1 MNEKKIMLKIFDLQN
16 ILLFISILG
25 FCYILKYV
33 YHMIH
38 FAYFGPLSKI
48 PGPKLHFLLKGL
60 TSWKQKNGM
69 RWKWIQYEIFP
80 KYGPIVRIAPNAI
93 LFADKDIIKQILVTN
108 EFPKNRKY
116 ESMRLSSVT
125 LLTATD
131 IQWHKQRRK
140 LLSSAFSIKYLDSL
154 EPLIQSVI
162 KSLIKKINVT
172 LDVDSNDSNGTVI
185 NLSKMIHECTMDIV
199 GETAFGCSFKMIE
212 NGDLPLIRKI
222 FEERRRRSL
231 ISLFPILKPFKPADP
246 YIENF
251 ARDLLKNRR
260 QNIRREDLLQIMLD
274 TQQDEGGMSDNE
286 IYNQIIEFIFAGS
299 DTSSFTITMLFAMLM
314 ENPTIEKKLVNEL
327 DEALK
332 DEELSHIKLKP
343 LTYLNCVINEVLRL
357 HPISHDVGPGK
368 VTTKDMVLGGYFIP
382 KKTILCANIFQL
394 HHSAKYWGDDVNEF
408 IPERWLNPDKIPKDC
423 FIPFSAGTR
432 NCIGNNFALMVIR
445 LLTSTLL
452 KMYRFEYISGQDM
465 DVVQFLTPN
474 FKTKRYDIRI
484 WKR

>member
-1 MNEKKIMLKIFDLQN
+1 METKKWNEV
-16 ILLFISILG
+16 S
-25 FCYILKYV
+25 
-33 YHMIH
+33 
-38 FAYFGPLSKI
+38 
-48 PGPKLHFLLKGL
+48 
-60 TSWKQKNGM
+60 
-69 RWKWIQYEIFP
+69 
-80 KYGPIVRIAPNAI
+80 PNAI
-93 LFADKDIIKQILVTN
+93 LIADKDIIKQILVTN
-108 EFPKNRKY
+108 EFPKNKKY

-131 IQWHKQRRK
+131 IKWHKQRRK
-140 LLSSAFSIKYLDSL
+140 LLSSAFSTKYLDSL

-185 NLSKMIHECTMDIV
+185 NLAKLIHECTMDIV
-199 GETAFGCSFKMIE
+199 GETAFGGSFKMIE

-231 ISLFPILKPFKPADP
+231 VSSFPILKPFKPADP
-246 YIENF
+246 
-251 ARDLLKNRR
+251 DLLKNRR
-260 QNIRREDLLQIMLD
+260 QNSRREDLLQIMLD
-274 TQQDEGGMSDNE
+274 TQQGEEGMTDNE
-286 IYNQIIEFIFAGS
+286 IYNQIIEFLFAGS

-314 ENPTIEKKLVNEL
+314 ENPTIERKLVSEL

-332 DEELSHIKLKP
+332 DDELSHKKLKP
-343 LTYLNCVINEVLRL
+343 LTYLNC
-357 HPISHDVGPGK
+357 PGK
-368 VTTKDMVLGGYFIP
+368 VTTKDLVL
-382 KKTILCANIFQL
+382 
-394 HHSAKYWGDDVNEF
+394 DDVNEF

-465 DVVQFLTPN
+465 DVVQYLTPN